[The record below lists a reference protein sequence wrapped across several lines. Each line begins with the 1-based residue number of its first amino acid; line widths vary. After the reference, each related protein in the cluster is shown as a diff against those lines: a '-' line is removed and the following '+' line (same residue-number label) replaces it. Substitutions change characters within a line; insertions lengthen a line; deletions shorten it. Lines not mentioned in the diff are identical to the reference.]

1 MKTVRKPSNQNYSA
15 YGYMWVNCSR
25 SLMLRNIPR
34 FLSDRKIIKT
44 EGFEVTTMQSSNL
57 YRNMCDLRP
66 TIARLQSLHWEAFK
80 PKQKNT
86 PVKLARTQPTN
97 QPTNSST
104 IPWSSELTT
113 GGTLSKANALASL
126 LTTLTVAARGS
137 LRNRARSPKYC
148 LGGSECRNR
157 KQLSQK
163 WKLKITCPT
172 LLGESGLLREK
183 TTKRK

>member
-1 MKTVRKPSNQNYSA
+1 MDTCGSIVHEVWCCETSPVSFQIAKLSRLKVLKWQLCNHLTYIGICATCDPPLLA
-15 YGYMWVNCSR
+15 YNHFIGKHSSPNKKHSR
-25 SLMLRNIPR
+25 EISKN
-34 FLSDRKIIKT
+34 
-44 EGFEVTTMQSSNL
+44 
-57 YRNMCDLRP
+57 P
-66 TIARLQSLHWEAFK
+66 T
-80 PKQKNT
+80 N
-86 PVKLARTQPTN
+86 QPTN